1 MKILAHILFL
11 PSYAGMFLSWFWFA
25 TVNLFIVPYYLI
37 KEGKEA
43 WAEYKKVMK
52 AEWARLFDL

>member
-1 MKILAHILFL
+1 MKLLAFVLFL
-11 PSYAGMFLSWFWFA
+11 PSYAGMFLSWLWFA

-43 WAEYKKVMK
+43 WTDYKDVMK
-52 AEWARLFDL
+52 AEWERLFDL